1 MSEVTYTLGRFVWRE
16 LLTSDVEGAK
26 GFYGELLGWS
36 FKGVDIG
43 EGGTYWLANVGET
56 QVCGLMK
63 KPDEVP
69 MPSHWAGYV
78 SVDDVDAAIAR
89 AIAEGGMSPMPAMDM
104 PGVGRMGVILDPAG
118 AVSWAFRSEKGDMPV
133 KQPGLSE
140 FCWESLA
147 AADVEKSKAF
157 YGKVYG
163 WKASA
168 FGPNMT
174 TFGTGEGMENQ
185 VADVMAA
192 PPGVPSH
199 WVSNVVVAKLADSR
213 ARVEKLGGKVLMG
226 EIAVPGIGLIAIV
239 QDPQGAT
246 IALFEPS
253 PAMGA

>member
-1 MSEVTYTLGRFVWRE
+1 MSEVTYTPGRFVWRE
-16 LLTSDVEGAK
+16 LLTTDVEGAK

-36 FKGVDIG
+36 FKGMDM
-43 EGGTYWLANVGET
+43 GGGATYWLASVGDK
-56 QVCGLMK
+56 QVGGMMK

-78 SVDDVDAAIAR
+78 SVGDVDAAIAS
-89 AIAEGGMSPMPAMDM
+89 AIAAGGMSPMPAMDM

-118 AVSWAFRSEKGDMPV
+118 AVSWAFKSEKGDMPV
-133 KQPGLSE
+133 GRPGLGE

-147 AADVEKSKAF
+147 AGDVEQAKAF

-168 FGPNMT
+168 FGPEMT

-192 PPGVPSH
+192 PPGVPPH
-199 WVSNVVVAKLADSR
+199 WVSNVVVANLADSR
-213 ARVEKLGGKVLMG
+213 GRVEKLGGTVLMG

-253 PAMGA
+253 AEMGS